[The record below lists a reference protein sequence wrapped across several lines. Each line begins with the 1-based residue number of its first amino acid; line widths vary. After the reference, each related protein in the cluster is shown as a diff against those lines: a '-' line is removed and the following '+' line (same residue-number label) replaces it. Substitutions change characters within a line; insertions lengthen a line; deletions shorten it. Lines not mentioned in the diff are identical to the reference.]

1 MVRARCRAPPVDL
14 VISLGVE
21 PVLVPDV
28 VNQPQAT
35 AEAAIVAAT
44 LTVGNVTTAYSPT
57 VTAGNVISQNPI
69 GGASALPGTAVDLVV
84 SLGVEPV
91 LVPDVVNQPQ
101 AAAEAAIVAATL
113 AVGNVTSAYSD
124 TVAAGNVISQNPIG
138 GASALPGTNVDL
150 VISLGVQ
157 PVTVPDVVNQPQAT
171 AEAAIV
177 AATLTVG
184 NVTSAYSDT
193 VAAGNVISQNP
204 IGGAS
209 ALPGTPVDLV
219 ISLGVQP
226 VLVPDVT
233 GQAQAAAEAA
243 IVAATLAVGNVTSA
257 YSDTVAAGNV
267 ISQNPIGG
275 ASVLPGTNVD
285 LVISLGVEPV
295 LVPDVVN
302 QPQATAEAA
311 IVAATLTVGN
321 VTSAYDAT
329 VPAGNV
335 ISQNPIGG
343 ASALP
348 GTNVD
353 LVISLGVEPVLVP
366 DVVNQPQAAAEA
378 AIVAATLTV
387 GNVTSAYDATVPAGN
402 VISQNPIGGA
412 SALPGT
418 NVDLVISLGVEP
430 VLVPD
435 VVNQPQATAEAAI
448 VAATLTVGNVTSAYS
463 DTVAAGNVISQN
475 PIGGASALPGTPV
488 DLVISLGVQPVLVPD
503 VTGQAQAAAEAA
515 IVAATLAVGNVT
527 SAYSDTVPA
536 GNVISQSPLGGTSVL
551 PGTNVDLVI
560 SLGVQPVLVPDVTGQ
575 AQATAEAAIVAA
587 TLTVGNLTSA
597 YDATVP
603 AGNVISQNPIGGASA
618 LPGTN
623 VDLVI
628 SLGVQPVLVP
638 DVVNQP
644 QAAAEAAIVAATL
657 TVGNVTSAYSDTV
670 AAGNVISQNPIG
682 GASVLPG
689 TTLTS

>member
-1 MVRARCRAPPVDL
+1 MAA
-14 VISLGVE
+14 SL
-21 PVLVPDV
+21 
-28 VNQPQAT
+28 T
-35 AEAAIVAAT
+35 
-44 LTVGNVTTAYSPT
+44 
-57 VTAGNVISQNPI
+57 
-69 GGASALPGTAVDLVV
+69 
-84 SLGVEPV
+84 
-91 LVPDVVNQPQ
+91 
-101 AAAEAAIVAATL
+101 
-113 AVGNVTSAYSD
+113 VGNVTSAYSD

-138 GASALPGTNVDL
+138 GASALPGTPVDL
-150 VISLGVQ
+150 VVSLGVE
-157 PVTVPDVVNQPQAT
+157 PVLVPDVVNQPQAA

-243 IVAATLAVGNVTSA
+243 IVAATLTVGNVTTA
-257 YSDTVAAGNV
+257 YSATVAAGNVISQDPIGGTSVLPGTNVDLVISLGVEPVMVPDVTGQAQAAAEAAIVAATLTVGNVTTAYSPTVTAGNV

-275 ASVLPGTNVD
+275 TSALPGTNVD

-295 LVPDVVN
+295 LVPDVTG
-302 QPQATAEAA
+302 QAQATAEAA

-321 VTSAYDAT
+321 VTSGVRCDGPAGNVISQNPIGGASALPGTPVDLVVSLGVEPVLVPDVVNQPQAAAEAAIVAATLTVGNVTTAYSPTVTAGNVISQNPIGGASALPGTPVDLVVSLGVEPVLVPDVVNQTQAAAEAAIVAAT
-329 VPAGNV
+329 LTVGNVTTAYSPTVTAGNV

-387 GNVTSAYDATVPAGN
+387 GNVTTAYDATVPAGN

-435 VVNQPQATAEAAI
+435 VTGQAQATAEAAI

-475 PIGGASALPGTPV
+475 PIGGASALPGTAGGPGG
-488 DLVISLGVQPVLVPD
+488 LLGR
-503 VTGQAQAAAEAA
+503 
-515 IVAATLAVGNVT
+515 
-527 SAYSDTVPA
+527 
-536 GNVISQSPLGGTSVL
+536 
-551 PGTNVDLVI
+551 
-560 SLGVQPVLVPDVTGQ
+560 
-575 AQATAEAAIVAA
+575 
-587 TLTVGNLTSA
+587 
-597 YDATVP
+597 
-603 AGNVISQNPIGGASA
+603 
-618 LPGTN
+618 
-623 VDLVI
+623 
-628 SLGVQPVLVP
+628 
-638 DVVNQP
+638 
-644 QAAAEAAIVAATL
+644 
-657 TVGNVTSAYSDTV
+657 
-670 AAGNVISQNPIG
+670 
-682 GASVLPG
+682 
-689 TTLTS
+689 